1 MSLNINPNSGLLFM
15 KVGLHAG
22 ETFEQIIA
30 RKRREYDI
38 AGSIFWGYGGGTC
51 HPTRAVQPFAKMT
64 IEEGNSIYI
73 VMEEINSHHPP
84 TNIIAEEFSE
94 DGINWKPIPN
104 GIEVRGS
111 RYAVVL
117 DELQDG
123 DLDIDLSSYKVAV
136 GPSMGKIATKYID
149 GRVDKACIT
158 LNVQRPIEIEP
169 QIKKIRF
176 AAKIKAPYAV
186 FTR

>member
-1 MSLNINPNSGLLFM
+1 MSLIINPKSGLLFM

-30 RKRREYDI
+30 RKRHEYDV

-64 IEEGNSIYI
+64 IEEGNNIYI

-84 TNIIAEEFSE
+84 TNIVAKEFSA
-94 DGINWKPIPN
+94 DGINWKPIPE

-111 RYAVVL
+111 RYAIVL
-117 DELQDG
+117 EELQDG

-136 GPSMGKIATKYID
+136 GPSMGKIATKYIG
-149 GRVDKACIT
+149 GRVDKACIA
-158 LNVQRPIEIEP
+158 LNENGQTGIDP

>member
-1 MSLNINPNSGLLFM
+1 MSLIINPKSGLLFM

-30 RKRREYDI
+30 RKRHEYDV

-64 IEEGNSIYI
+64 IEEGNNIYI

-84 TNIIAEEFSE
+84 TNIVAKEFSA
-94 DGINWKPIPN
+94 DGINWKPIPE

-111 RYAVVL
+111 RYAIVL
-117 DELQDG
+117 EELQDG
-123 DLDIDLSSYKVAV
+123 DLDIDLSSYK
-136 GPSMGKIATKYID
+136 G
-149 GRVDKACIT
+149 GRVDKACIA
-158 LNVQRPIEIEP
+158 LNENGQTGIDP